1 MLTRLSF
8 GGGFLRRYTLQVPG
22 ADEADKIM
30 VGFMKL
36 DVEDSGFSTVDLTF
50 APQV

>member
-22 ADEADKIM
+22 ANEADKIM

-36 DVEDSGFSTVDLTF
+36 DGFSTLELTF